1 MWRLVMED
9 VATVSEM
16 DGPKAVFSFD
26 DIMRANA
33 VLDMKHDTQR
43 HQRRIAEAQGNK

>member
-1 MWRLVMED
+1 MWRLVAEQ
-9 VATVSEM
+9 VATVCEM

-33 VLDMKHDTQR
+33 VLDMREDIQR
-43 HQRRIAEAQGNK
+43 QQRADAEARNK

>member
-1 MWRLVMED
+1 MWRLVAQE

-16 DGPKAVFSFD
+16 DGPEAVFSFD

-33 VLDMKHDTQR
+33 VLDMREDIQR
-43 HQRRIAEAQGNK
+43 QQREDAEASRK

>member
-1 MWRLVMED
+1 MWRLVAQE

-33 VLDMKHDTQR
+33 VLDMREDIQR
-43 HQRRIAEAQGNK
+43 NQVPKAEAGNK